1 MENFTRSKEYN
12 FVDFMKFF
20 FMLCV
25 IAIHSHVENIFGRYS
40 WYITHCIFRLAVP
53 FFFVASGFFFKAS
66 LEKSGGGGN
75 SSNLKKIYKKNTDTV
90 CFLCYSE
97 YIP

>member
-1 MENFTRSKEYN
+1 MVYMQIKNKEYH

-25 IAIHSHVENIFGRYS
+25 IAIHSHIENIFGRAG

-53 FFFVASGFFFKAS
+53 FFFIASGFFFKAS
-66 LEKSGGGGN
+66 LEKSGGG
-75 SSNLKKIYKKNTDTV
+75 LKELSKN
-90 CFLCYSE
+90 
-97 YIP
+97 I

>member
-1 MENFTRSKEYN
+1 MVGISLTAFSDLLFRS
-12 FVDFMKFF
+12 FLLQADF
-20 FMLCV
+20 
-25 IAIHSHVENIFGRYS
+25 
-40 WYITHCIFRLAVP
+40 
-53 FFFVASGFFFKAS
+53 S
-66 LEKSGGGGN
+66 LKLPLKNPGGG